1 MATAKKRLDELRSSV
16 TATATQDFEDDLTW
30 RSENIKRRL
39 DSIDTTVTQLKKEMA
54 EITLLNEALLSR
66 KADVD
71 RYRAKADR
79 IWEQMR
85 DIESE
90 TQSR

>member
-1 MATAKKRLDELRSSV
+1 M
-16 TATATQDFEDDLTW
+16 TATATQDYEDDLTW

>member
-1 MATAKKRLDELRSSV
+1 V
-16 TATATQDFEDDLTW
+16 TATATQDYEDDLTW